1 MSRILR
7 RQIKRRRR
15 GAITVFAAVLL
26 VMMLGFIAFGVD
38 VGYLSM
44 TRAQMQNAADAGALA
59 AAAYIPNDATDAVAE
74 AQRFAGYQAVGGTN
88 LGAESVQV
96 EFGEWDQANRL
107 FSPSISPGNA
117 IRVTCE
123 RSTDHGG
130 QVALFFAPVL
140 GASFFEC
147 RASAVAMTNPRDI
160 AFVVDLSG
168 SMNNDTE
175 PCWATDEINNTFGPA
190 GYPTIGNE
198 LMQQLYDDFGY
209 GTFPGTLQYVGQP
222 LGVAQ
227 DQYAYAEMTKNGGP
241 LTATSIPALYKI
253 NSTDSEST
261 RKQKAYKWIIDNQI
275 ASPGLMPNV
284 KPTPN
289 ASDSASYAYWSRYLD
304 YIMRSQRISSS
315 SPKGKPRPSLP
326 VTLPP
331 SQASDRIDGM
341 GNPYADAFPDASSST
356 PQGYRNQIGFRTY
369 VQFMMDFGRDKQPA
383 SGQRVPLSRLSPDC
397 PWHSETTDGG
407 TFNFPPREQPTHAA
421 KRAIIAAL
429 QVIKERNQGVSDS
442 NVRDWVSIVTFDRVS
457 GTQLVQ
463 NLTYNYDAAMEACTT
478 LQAVADDTS
487 STATETGLICG
498 KNHIASPDSGGQ
510 GRRYTNKVVVYL
522 TDGIPNLYSSSSSTI
537 ASYISAHPSADFYT
551 GSDYAKNAA
560 LMQCMTMQS
569 SKWQVFPVGLGLGTD
584 YDFMDRSARL
594 GGTANRDG
602 QSARGSG
609 NPAEYELRLKAIFQ
623 NIISN
628 PKARLVQ

>member
-1 MSRILR
+1 
-7 RQIKRRRR
+7 
-15 GAITVFAAVLL
+15 
-26 VMMLGFIAFGVD
+26 
-38 VGYLSM
+38 
-44 TRAQMQNAADAGALA
+44 
-59 AAAYIPNDATDAVAE
+59 
-74 AQRFAGYQAVGGTN
+74 
-88 LGAESVQV
+88 
-96 EFGEWDQANRL
+96 
-107 FSPSISPGNA
+107 
-117 IRVTCE
+117 
-123 RSTDHGG
+123 
-130 QVALFFAPVL
+130 
-140 GASFFEC
+140 
-147 RASAVAMTNPRDI
+147 
-160 AFVVDLSG
+160 
-168 SMNNDTE
+168 
-175 PCWATDEINNTFGPA
+175 
-190 GYPTIGNE
+190 
-198 LMQQLYDDFGY
+198 
-209 GTFPGTLQYVGQP
+209 
-222 LGVAQ
+222 
-227 DQYAYAEMTKNGGP
+227 
-241 LTATSIPALYKI
+241 
-253 NSTDSEST
+253 
-261 RKQKAYKWIIDNQI
+261 
-275 ASPGLMPNV
+275 
-284 KPTPN
+284 
-289 ASDSASYAYWSRYLD
+289 
-304 YIMRSQRISSS
+304 
-315 SPKGKPRPSLP
+315 
-326 VTLPP
+326 
-331 SQASDRIDGM
+331 
-341 GNPYADAFPDASSST
+341 
-356 PQGYRNQIGFRTY
+356 